1 MQGYYFTLKQW
12 WHSTVESQLR
22 FQEIAPMGLI
32 HASVQLLNP
41 SNPDVQGLDV
51 SALADSG
58 AVHLCI
64 PEHVAL
70 QLQLRELERREVVL
84 ADGRRRSVPYMGP
97 VEVRFANRRC
107 FTGAMVLG
115 DEVLLG
121 AIPMEDM
128 DLVLQPQLQRLS
140 VNPANPNL
148 PLSVAK

>member
-1 MQGYYFTLKQW
+1 
-12 WHSTVESQLR
+12 
-22 FQEIAPMGLI
+22 MGLI

-41 SNPDVQGLDV
+41 SNPDVQGL
-51 SALADSG
+51 
-58 AVHLCI
+58 
-64 PEHVAL
+64 
-70 QLQLRELERREVVL
+70 VVL
-84 ADGRRRSVPYMGP
+84 ADGRKLSVPYMGP

>member
-1 MQGYYFTLKQW
+1 M
-12 WHSTVESQLR
+12 
-22 FQEIAPMGLI
+22 
-32 HASVQLLNP
+32 LLQNP
-41 SNPDVQGLDV
+41 TRPELNAIEVR
-51 SALADSG
+51 ALADSG
-58 AVHLCI
+58 AVHLCL
-64 PEHVAL
+64 PEHLAL
-70 QLQLRELERREVVL
+70 QLQLKELERREVVL

-140 VNPANPNL
+140 VNPENPNL
-148 PLSVAK
+148 PLSVAKRL

>member
-1 MQGYYFTLKQW
+1 
-12 WHSTVESQLR
+12 
-22 FQEIAPMGLI
+22 MGLI
-32 HASVQLLNP
+32 HASVLLQNP
-41 SNPDVQGLDV
+41 TRPELNAVEV
-51 SALADSG
+51 RALADSG
-58 AVHLCI
+58 AVHLCL
-64 PEHVAL
+64 PEHLAV

-84 ADGRRRSVPYMGP
+84 ADGRRRTVPYMGP

-140 VNPANPNL
+140 VNPENPNL
-148 PLSVAK
+148 PLSVAKAV

>member
-1 MQGYYFTLKQW
+1 
-12 WHSTVESQLR
+12 
-22 FQEIAPMGLI
+22 MGLI

-41 SNPDVQGLDV
+41 SNPDVQGL
-51 SALADSG
+51 
-58 AVHLCI
+58 
-64 PEHVAL
+64 
-70 QLQLRELERREVVL
+70 VVL
-84 ADGRRRSVPYMGP
+84 ADGRKLSVPYMGP

-115 DEVLLG
+115 DEVMLG

>member
-1 MQGYYFTLKQW
+1 LKQQ
-12 WHSTVESQLR
+12 WHSSLERPLR
-22 FQEIAPMGLI
+22 FNQIAPMGLI

-51 SALADSG
+51 RALADSG